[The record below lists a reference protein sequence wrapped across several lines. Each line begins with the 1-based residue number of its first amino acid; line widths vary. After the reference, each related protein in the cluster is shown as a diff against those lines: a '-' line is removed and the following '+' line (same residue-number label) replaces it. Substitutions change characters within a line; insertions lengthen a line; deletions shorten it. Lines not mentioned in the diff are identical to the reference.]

1 MLLIDFCRRQREAL
15 KILAMKSSPAK
26 PIVFRALILS
36 MLCSCCIGC
45 ITPWNTQLPSPY
57 AMDPR
62 IENERFKQFDP
73 FALDDLGPKTDTR
86 PRGYDQPRSRVR
98 RSKEAEYF
106 PGRPTP
112 GVMHAPPD
120 PRTSSRAKQ
129 YHQAVP
135 F

>member
-1 MLLIDFCRRQREAL
+1 MLLIASDRRQQGAMR
-15 KILAMKSSPAK
+15 ILAVQSNLAK
-26 PIVFRALILS
+26 LIIVRTLILS
-36 MLCSCCIGC
+36 MLCSSCVGC

-73 FALDDLGPKTDTR
+73 FPLDDLGPKTDTR

-112 GVMHAPPD
+112 GVMHTPPD
-120 PRTSSRAKQ
+120 PRTSRRSKQ